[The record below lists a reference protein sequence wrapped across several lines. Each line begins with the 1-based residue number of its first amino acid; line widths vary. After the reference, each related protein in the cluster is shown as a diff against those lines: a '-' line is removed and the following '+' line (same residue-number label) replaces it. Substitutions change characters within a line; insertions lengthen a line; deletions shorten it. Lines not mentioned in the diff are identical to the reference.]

1 MAIATVAHHLRR
13 FQSVTLRK
21 YELGGYDE
29 MCAAHRWDV
38 PERYNIASD
47 VCDKHEPDR
56 LAMVWEDWRGNERRV
71 SFGEL
76 QELSNRFANVLEA
89 VGVEREDRVATLLP
103 SLPET
108 AAVFLGTYKRGAI
121 LLSMSVLY
129 GDEGIE
135 HRLRDS
141 GARLV
146 VTDSANRH
154 RIPDGLVERVLVMGD
169 DFEAAMDEASPDY
182 ETLDTSADDPAQLY
196 YSSGTTG
203 LAKGILHAHRYLLAH
218 EEFEFCHDVRD
229 GELFHGS
236 GEWAWAAGICP
247 LLGPWRYGAVALVQ
261 AREAGYDPE
270 EHLRFL
276 SKHGVENMFTTP
288 TALRAMT
295 GVEDAGKRYPLDK
308 LRITCSA
315 GEPLNPEVIRWFR
328 DQFGITV
335 LDYYG
340 LTESYPLCG
349 NFPTVEV
356 REGSMGRPMPGW
368 EVEILDEDEQPLP
381 AGERGEICL
390 QGPLEPALPARLLEP
405 ARGHPGGLRR
415 RLVPH
420 QGRGDEGRGRLRLVR
435 RARRRRDHLGG
446 LPDRAVR
453 GGVGLRGAPRGEG
466 GGGRGLTGRA
476 PRQHREGVHRAHRLV
491 PAERRAG
498 RRDQA
503 PRARAPLRVRLPAR
517 DRVRGRPAED
527 ADRQDPARGA
537 KRAGAPALSR

>member
-1 MAIATVAHHLRR
+1 MQP
-13 FQSVTLRK
+13 FQSVSLRK
-21 YELGGYDE
+21 YEVGSYEE
-29 MCAAHRWDV
+29 MRAAHRWEV
-38 PERYNIASD
+38 PERYNIARD
-47 VCDKHEPDR
+47 VCDKHDPDR
-56 LAMVWEDWRGNERRV
+56 LAMVWEDWEGNERRV

-89 VGVEREDRVATLLP
+89 VGVERGDRVATLLP

-129 GDEGIE
+129 GDEGIV

-146 VTDSANRH
+146 VTDVANRD
-154 RIPDGLVERVLVMGD
+154 RIPDGLAERVLVMGD
-169 DFEAAMDEASPDY
+169 DFEPAMDDASPDY
-182 ETLDTSADDPAQLY
+182 EPVDTSADDPAQLY

-261 AREAGYDPE
+261 ARKGGYDPE
-270 EHLRFL
+270 DHLRFL
-276 SKHGVENMFTTP
+276 SKHGVENIFTTP

-295 GVEDAGKRYPLDK
+295 GVEDAGGRYPLERV
-308 LRITCSA
+308 RIVCSA

-328 DQFGITV
+328 DQFGVTV

-356 REGSMGRPMPGW
+356 REGSMGLPMPGW
-368 EVEILDEDEQPLP
+368 EVAILDEDEQPLP

-390 QGPLEPALPARLLEP
+390 RARSNPHYPIGYWNRPEDTEEVFGGDWFHTKDAATMDEDGYVWYAGRADDVIISAGYRIGPFEVESACVEHAAVKEAAAVASPDER
-405 ARGHPGGLRR
+405 
-415 RLVPH
+415 
-420 QGRGDEGRGRLRLVR
+420 RGDIVKAFIVLAAGHEPSDELAQEIKTHVR
-435 RARRRRDHLGG
+435 ERHSAYAYPREIEFVDD
-446 LPDRAVR
+446 LPKT
-453 GGVGLRGAPRGEG
+453 
-466 GGGRGLTGRA
+466 LTGKIR
-476 PRQHREGVHRAHRLV
+476 RVELREQ
-491 PAERRAG
+491 ERERKAAAATLAG
-498 RRDQA
+498 
-503 PRARAPLRVRLPAR
+503 
-517 DRVRGRPAED
+517 
-527 ADRQDPARGA
+527 GA
-537 KRAGAPALSR
+537 

>member
-1 MAIATVAHHLRR
+1 M
-13 FQSVTLRK
+13 TLRK
-21 YELGGYDE
+21 YRLGDYAE
-29 MCAAHRWDV
+29 MCAAHSWDV
-38 PERYNIASD
+38 PERYNIALD

-56 LAMVWEDWRGNERRV
+56 LAMVWEDWQGNERRV

-89 VGVEREDRVATLLP
+89 LGVEREDRVATLLP

-146 VTDSANRH
+146 VTDVANRD
-154 RIPDGLVERVLVMGD
+154 RIPEGIVERVLVMGD
-169 DFEAAMDEASPDY
+169 DFEPAMDDASPEY
-182 ETLDTSADDPAQLY
+182 EAADTSADDPAQLY

-261 AREAGYDPE
+261 ARKGGYDPE

-295 GVEDAGKRYPLDK
+295 GVEDAGKRYPLDR
-308 LRITCSA
+308 LRLTCSA

-328 DQFGITV
+328 DQFGVTV

-368 EVEILDEDEQPLP
+368 DVE
-381 AGERGEICL
+381 
-390 QGPLEPALPARLLEP
+390 
-405 ARGHPGGLRR
+405 
-415 RLVPH
+415 
-420 QGRGDEGRGRLRLVR
+420 
-435 RARRRRDHLGG
+435 
-446 LPDRAVR
+446 
-453 GGVGLRGAPRGEG
+453 
-466 GGGRGLTGRA
+466 
-476 PRQHREGVHRAHRLV
+476 
-491 PAERRAG
+491 
-498 RRDQA
+498 
-503 PRARAPLRVRLPAR
+503 
-517 DRVRGRPAED
+517 
-527 ADRQDPARGA
+527 
-537 KRAGAPALSR
+537 